1 MERTILHDSNIINKL
16 MRMLSNFLKFRNQPV
31 IICGAVTVLVIGLQK
46 LQVLETIE
54 LKIYDQMVQLLPDQG
69 PDQRLLIISITE
81 EDLQKWNWP
90 LSGETLDRLFD
101 KLEQYQIAIKQV
113 LTEYHNWVSGAANL
127 TDESCLIFDDNNH
140 HYVWGFLG
148 WDGKKRTNNIQVNIR
163 IKNDKIWIEEDWTE
177 EGIANELMKLGISN
191 LDIVLAFHPP
201 EERKYTAFATA

>member
-1 MERTILHDSNIINKL
+1 M
-16 MRMLSNFLKFRNQPV
+16 
-31 IICGAVTVLVIGLQK
+31 
-46 LQVLETIE
+46 
-54 LKIYDQMVQLLPDQG
+54 
-69 PDQRLLIISITE
+69 
-81 EDLQKWNWP
+81 
-90 LSGETLDRLFD
+90 D

-127 TDESCLIFDDNNH
+127 TDESCLIFDDDHH
-140 HYVWGFLG
+140 HYIWCFLG

-177 EGIANELMKLGISN
+177 EGIANELMRLGISN